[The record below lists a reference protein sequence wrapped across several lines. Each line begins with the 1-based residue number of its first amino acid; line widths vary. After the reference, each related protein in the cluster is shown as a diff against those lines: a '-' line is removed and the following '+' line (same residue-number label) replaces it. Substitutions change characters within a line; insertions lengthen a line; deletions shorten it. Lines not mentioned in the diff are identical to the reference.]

1 MRISEERTG
10 VKPDEENGLSHAGMN
25 HSLGQFMRFMLCD
38 DLIFEPILTNPVL
51 MGLITYLVG
60 SFHELCC
67 ERGNNT
73 NQNHQVYKEKPVQAN
88 INLCMDTG
96 RPSKVFRDK
105 TKNYGKNLHGQ
116 FLAAKTSTTGEPR
129 RVVIHHVAGINV
141 RDAATMCVALE

>member
-1 MRISEERTG
+1 MLG
-10 VKPDEENGLSHAGMN
+10 HDEFAGWAE
-25 HSLGQFMRFMLCD
+25 SVGCLG
-38 DLIFEPILTNPVL
+38 
-51 MGLITYLVG
+51 G
-60 SFHELCC
+60 
-67 ERGNNT
+67 RGAC
-73 NQNHQVYKEKPVQAN
+73 KDVQAN